1 MKVILL
7 KDIKGTGKKGE
18 TIDVS
23 DGHGRN
29 FLIPR
34 GLAKEA
40 SDANI
45 REVAHQKASEQKRK
59 EKELEEAQ
67 ALAKHIEEIEV
78 VIKSKSGEGGKLFGS
93 ITNKDV
99 AELLEAQHKIKIDK
113 KKIVI
118 ENTIKTLGVT
128 KADLKLHSQV
138 TAHLK
143 VHVVE
148 A

>member
-18 TIDVS
+18 TIEVS

-40 SDANI
+40 SDANV
-45 REVAHQKASEQKRK
+45 RELAHQKASEQKRK
-59 EKELEEAQ
+59 DKELEDAQ
-67 ALAKHIEEIEV
+67 ELAKKIGEIS
-78 VIKSKSGEGGKLFGS
+78 VIIKAKSGEGGKLFGS

-113 KKIVI
+113 KKIAI
-118 ENTIKTLGVT
+118 DGAIKTLGVST
-128 KADLKLHSQV
+128 VDIKLHSQV

-143 VHVVE
+143 VQVTE
-148 A
+148 I